1 MHQIVIIG
9 NLGAD
14 PDVRFTSSGG
24 KVTTL
29 RVASNQY
36 CGGKEETF
44 WWRVTVW
51 GDQFDRIMPHFKRG
65 SSIFITGRMPK
76 KPEIYTDRDGRS
88 QVSLDLVAHHIS
100 FVPLRR
106 KDGNG
111 DQFAQN
117 DGEFPG
123 QSSMQRGE
131 QQGTG
136 DQPKGEQEQQ
146 HDLSFEEEEIPF

>member
-1 MHQIVIIG
+1 MHQIVVVG

-44 WWRVTVW
+44 WWRVSVW
-51 GDQFDRIMPHFKRG
+51 GDQFDRIMPHFKKG
-65 SSIFITGRMPK
+65 SSIFVTGRMPK
-76 KPEIYTDRDGRS
+76 KPEVYTDREGHS
-88 QVSLDLVAHHIS
+88 QVSLDLVAYHIS

-106 KDGNG
+106 KDGV
-111 DQFAQN
+111 DQVSQSYEQTL
-117 DGEFPG
+117 GEPIP
-123 QSSMQRGE
+123 
-131 QQGTG
+131 QQGM
-136 DQPKGEQEQQ
+136 QKGEGSQQKEQEQQ
-146 HDLSFEEEEIPF
+146 HDLSFEEDEIPF